1 MKKFGH
7 MKNKVLKV
15 LAIIS
20 SLHTGAYAAQAAYFF
35 MLSLIPIIIL
45 LITMVQFTTVSQ
57 EEVLETVMQIFPTSV
72 EGMVRSIVMEV
83 YRQSGAT
90 ISLSVIMVVWSAGK
104 GVLSITSGLNCIYD
118 NTETRNYVF
127 LRLRASLYTVLFIV
141 AIVLSLVLSGFGN
154 SIALLVQKHVPV
166 VAPFIDFII
175 QIRTHLNLV
184 VLILF
189 GAMVYKYLPNRKDDA
204 KTTMRQQLPGALF
217 SACGWLLLSMVF
229 SIYLDIFKG
238 FSSMYGSMT
247 TIILIMIWLYM
258 CMYVI
263 LLGGEM
269 NAILEKYADY

>member
-20 SLHTGAYAAQAAYFF
+20 SHHTGAYAAQAAYFF

-90 ISLSVIMVVWSAGK
+90 ISLSVIMVVWSAGQ